1 MPRCAPECPILRIER
16 AEDSLM
22 ASPAAAAPA
31 ALWGSP
37 LGPHSLENI
46 GPGPLHIISVEL
58 KALQLHSALTASAG

>member
-1 MPRCAPECPILRIER
+1 
-16 AEDSLM
+16 M